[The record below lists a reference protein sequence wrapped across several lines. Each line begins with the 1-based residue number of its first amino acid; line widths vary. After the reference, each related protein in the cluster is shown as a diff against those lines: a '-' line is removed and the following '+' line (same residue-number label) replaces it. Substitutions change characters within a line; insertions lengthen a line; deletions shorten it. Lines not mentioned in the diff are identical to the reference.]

1 MSRHHRAMRA
11 LSAASS
17 LPFVAAAFAHLTLPA
32 PEAKAGASADARIIL
47 AQAMPHAAADTKT
60 YKAGNLV
67 IETPWT
73 RATPGGAKVAGG
85 YMKIINAG
93 KEPDRLVG
101 GSFVR
106 SGRFEVHE
114 MSLEGGI
121 MKMRPLARGLEIAPG
136 ATVELRPGGFHVM
149 FMDLKQGLKEGETVA
164 GTLVF
169 EKAGAIAVEYRVGP
183 IAGGSAPSGG
193 HRGH

>member
-11 LSAASS
+11 FSAALS
-17 LPFVAAAFAHLTLPA
+17 LPFVAAAFAHLMLPA
-32 PEAKAGASADARIIL
+32 PEAKAGASANARIIL
-47 AQAMPHAAADTKT
+47 AQAMPHAAAGART
-60 YKAGNLV
+60 YKIGNLV
-67 IETPWT
+67 IEAPWT

-85 YMKIINAG
+85 YMKIANSG

-114 MSLEGGI
+114 MSLEGDI

-136 ATVELRPGGFHVM
+136 AAVELKPGGFHIM
-149 FMDLKQGLKEGETVA
+149 FMDLKEGLKEGETVA

-169 EKAGAIAVEYRVGP
+169 EKAGALALEYRVGP
-183 IAGGSAPSGG
+183 IGGGAPSGG
-193 HRGH
+193 HMGH